1 MEEGLRCFMWYEST
15 IQPEGKFC
23 LDCGKIG
30 DVVHD
35 RVLGCKEPTLK
46 EKKFSIDEDVA
57 LDVW

>member
-15 IQPEGKFC
+15 IQPKGKFC

-46 EKKFSIDEDVA
+46 EKKFSIDEDV
-57 LDVW
+57 W